1 MNVYFGSFSLLQ
13 DTTKRWKIFSILLD
27 ILKIEKIIYFVPN
40 NKYYQL
46 PFSFPKEFQHMILYR
61 YEEDDMEKAI
71 KEAVYKFNSPMC
83 YPKMSIGKWN
93 GEFIINDIYKKSRA
107 YNPIYNIEYCN
118 DSNVLVLIENDD
130 VEDYSEQFA
139 KHSLNILKKYAND
152 LHYENRICFVRFDET
167 FLESEEYDIFLS
179 FYKTSIFYQGKF
191 KSLIRYQPLKYDSDI
206 GLKVGQSYSVYN
218 IQCPDNNIKKKMK
231 EYGLYYDPLISYINI
246 KSKELYPIE
255 RGKSDISDFF
265 LGNNQ
270 LNRLFHAAINSIK
283 QENW

>member
-93 GEFIINDIYKKSRA
+93 GEFIINDIYK
-107 YNPIYNIEYCN
+107 
-118 DSNVLVLIENDD
+118 
-130 VEDYSEQFA
+130 
-139 KHSLNILKKYAND
+139 
-152 LHYENRICFVRFDET
+152 
-167 FLESEEYDIFLS
+167 
-179 FYKTSIFYQGKF
+179 
-191 KSLIRYQPLKYDSDI
+191 
-206 GLKVGQSYSVYN
+206 
-218 IQCPDNNIKKKMK
+218 
-231 EYGLYYDPLISYINI
+231 
-246 KSKELYPIE
+246 
-255 RGKSDISDFF
+255 
-265 LGNNQ
+265 
-270 LNRLFHAAINSIK
+270 
-283 QENW
+283 